1 MRFKI
6 LTIFFCIIFGSKS
19 FSQNLNEGQL
29 ENLITKIADKS
40 ITARID
46 LKIYYLNLNDSDKS
60 QCRVFLV
67 NRITYLLDDE
77 KPNEAIVLIDTYKDL
92 VNEDDD
98 KLYTLLYIKGKI
110 EAGRKNY
117 SILRQTIIDLSRI
130 YEKQKSESIKQ
141 NIKNYL
147 EELNSL
153 YKLSNN
159 YSFEQL
165 NGQWVADNLNWHTGY
180 QSVMLSK
187 KANNRY
193 KSQLSCSNKQS
204 PDMILVMNYDEKMDS
219 ASASISKESFLFR
232 DITVSYGSIFDI
244 LKDSKGMFSELV
256 VPYGPDS
263 LYIFWCSENLN
274 KGGMRTA
281 EVLRGVTSLA
291 SASISAELAQNNVY
305 NLTEQ
310 LTGNIV
316 SSLGEIGI
324 NAIISSIFQPS
335 KKMYAL
341 EARLKINNSQLMTGK
356 LIYKFKKVT
365 GEGKEIL
372 YNYSTIIRLVK
383 WHPNSKIL
391 FYDDYE
397 RKLII
402 NPNLEYNK
410 KEHKA
415 IQKVLKKDKS
425 TRFAFSKNRYRAY
438 NHQQYKWL
446 EIYDDSLLQSEGHES
461 ILTSHKKGVGM
472 DIIDLDYNSVFEFSK
487 KEKKRIES
495 TGGNGV
501 FVQTLK
507 DNEASQEAGFEQGD
521 IITEINGSVIKNTQD
536 YNNILSSIKI
546 GEWMNVKIIR
556 GKKEMIIP
564 VRMTW
569 EGE

>member
-29 ENLITKIADKS
+29 ENLITKIAEKS

-77 KPNEAIVLIDTYKDL
+77 KQNEAIVLIDTYKDL

-204 PDMILVMNYDEKMDS
+204 PDMILDMNYDEKMDS

-335 KKMYAL
+335 KKMYTL
-341 EARLKINNSQLMTGK
+341 EARLIINNSQLMTGK

-365 GEGKEIL
+365 GEGKD
-372 YNYSTIIRLVK
+372 STIIRLVK